1 MFPVFCIVIV
11 YAIVSPKSF
20 NSLLLLSVTTAV
32 LTTFIDPN
40 STIVWSSSVLP
51 SVSSPLSEVSLMA
64 ISASPVAVAT
74 TEFNI
79 DPLSKASWVIIYEA
93 L

>member
-40 STIVWSSSVLP
+40 STIV
-51 SVSSPLSEVSLMA
+51 
-64 ISASPVAVAT
+64 
-74 TEFNI
+74 
-79 DPLSKASWVIIYEA
+79 
-93 L
+93 